1 VQSPFP
7 SSPQP
12 INSAEA
18 LKAAI
23 AYHQAGHLDQ
33 AEQLYR
39 QILAQ
44 QPQQVDALS
53 LMGVIACQRDK
64 LEEGMAL
71 YRQALALQP
80 NHRQARENLNLALW
94 KLGKKQI
101 DEAIANLNWIVNFE
115 PRNEQ
120 AQKTLA
126 NIYQEQGM
134 LEQALHHYQ
143 QALAANPT
151 SADVLNR
158 IGVVLQYQGKPNLAA
173 HFHRQALIHQ
183 PHNVD
188 ALISLAKAVLDQ
200 GKVDDGLAYINQA
213 LSINPTHPIARYN
226 RALILL
232 QKGDFQQGFPEY
244 EWRLKTADFPP
255 CPFKQPIWDGS
266 NFSGKTLLLHA
277 EQGLGDTIQ
286 FIRYVPLVTERGGRV
301 ILTCHQPL
309 MRLFSSLPGIDQFI
323 PLGMP
328 LPAFDTYA
336 PLLSLPGIL
345 GTTLDTVPHQVPYL
359 RPPRVNLELPTLA
372 TTSPAA
378 FSGSSNSKQPKSTI
392 QNPKLKV
399 GLVWSGGNLYKHNQ
413 TRSFSLQE
421 FHSLLDV
428 PEVSFYSL
436 QKGIPQLEIAE
447 LGWQSRLIDLSE
459 QLQDMADT
467 ADAIAQLDLV
477 ITVDTSVAHLAG
489 ALATPVWVLL
499 AHVADWRWLL
509 NRQDSPWYPTMRLFR
524 QSHPG
529 DWQGVMQR
537 VVEALKEARDKS

>member
-1 VQSPFP
+1 MQSPFS

-12 INSAEA
+12 INSAAA

-39 QILAQ
+39 QILNQ
-44 QPQQVDALS
+44 DPQQVDALS
-53 LMGVIACQRDK
+53 LLGVIACQHGK

-80 NHRQARENLNLALW
+80 EHRQARENLNLALW
-94 KLGKKQI
+94 KLGRKQI

-115 PRNEQ
+115 PRNGQ
-120 AQKTLA
+120 AHMALA
-126 NIYQEQGM
+126 NIYQDQGM

-143 QALAANPT
+143 QALIANPS
-151 SADVLNR
+151 SADLLNR
-158 IGVVLQYQGKPNLAA
+158 IGVVLQYQGKSNLAA
-173 HFHRQALIHQ
+173 HFHRQALTHQ
-183 PHNVD
+183 PHNID
-188 ALISLAKAVLDQ
+188 ALISLAKAILDQ
-200 GKVDDGLAYINQA
+200 GKVDEGLAYVNQA
-213 LSINPTHPIARYN
+213 LSIHPNHPVARHN
-226 RALILL
+226 RALMLL
-232 QKGDFQQGFPEY
+232 QKGEFQQGFPEY

-255 CPFKQPIWDGS
+255 CPFKQPVWDGS
-266 NFSGKTLLLHA
+266 DFSGKTLLLHA

-286 FIRYVPLVTERGGRV
+286 FIRYVPLVAQRGGRI

-309 MRLFSSLPGIDQFI
+309 MRLLSTMPGIDQFI

-328 LPAFDTYA
+328 LPAFDTYT

-345 GTTLDTVPHQVPYL
+345 GTTLDTVPSQVPYL
-359 RPPRVNLELPTLA
+359 RPPKVNLELPI
-372 TTSPAA
+372 
-378 FSGSSNSKQPKSTI
+378 SNTI

-421 FHSLLDV
+421 FQAILDV
-428 PEVSFYSL
+428 PEISFYSL
-436 QKGIPQLEIAE
+436 QKGIPQLELVE
-447 LGWQSRLIDLSE
+447 LGWQSRLIDLNE

-509 NRQDSPWYPTMRLFR
+509 NREDSPWYPTMRLFR
-524 QSHPG
+524 QSQAG
-529 DWQGVMQR
+529 DWQGVMHR
-537 VVEALKEARDKS
+537 VIEALETARDKS

>member
-1 VQSPFP
+1 MQSPFP

-12 INSAEA
+12 MNSAEA
-18 LKAAI
+18 LKTAI
-23 AYHQAGHLDQ
+23 AYHQSGRLEQ

-39 QILAQ
+39 QILQ
-44 QPQQVDALS
+44 QHPQQVDALS
-53 LMGVIACQRDK
+53 LMGVIACQRGQ

-71 YRQALALQP
+71 YRQVLALQP
-80 NHRQARENLNLALW
+80 DHRQARENLNLALW
-94 KLGKKQI
+94 KQGKNQI
-101 DEAIANLNWIVNFE
+101 DEAIANLNWTVNFE
-115 PRNEQ
+115 PRNVQ
-120 AQKTLA
+120 AQTALA
-126 NIYQEQGM
+126 NIYQDQGL

-143 QALAANPT
+143 QALVANP
-151 SADVLNR
+151 SSPDLLNR

-173 HFHRQALIHQ
+173 HFHRQALTHQ
-183 PHNVD
+183 PNNTD

-200 GKVDDGLAYINQA
+200 GKVDEGLGYVNQA
-213 LSINPTHPIARYN
+213 LSINPDHPIARYN
-226 RALILL
+226 RALMLL
-232 QKGDFQQGFPEY
+232 QTGKFEQGFPEY

-255 CPFKQPIWDGS
+255 CPFKQPVWDGA

-286 FIRYVPLVTERGGRV
+286 FIRYVPLVVQRGGRV

-309 MRLFSSLPGIDQFI
+309 MRLLSTMPGIEQFI

-328 LPAFDTYA
+328 LPTFDTYA

-345 GTTLDTVPHQVPYL
+345 GTTLDTVPNQVPYL
-359 RPPRVNLELPTLA
+359 RPPKVNLELPTLEA
-372 TTSPAA
+372 EVEARSQEPGAR
-378 FSGSSNSKQPKSTI
+378 SH
-392 QNPKLKV
+392 KLKV

-421 FHSLLDV
+421 FHSLLNV
-428 PEVSFYSL
+428 SEISFYSL

-509 NRQDSPWYPTMRLFR
+509 NREDSPWYPTMRLFR
-524 QSHPG
+524 QNHPG
-529 DWQGVMQR
+529 DWQGVIQR
-537 VVEALKEARDKS
+537 VIEALQTARDQS

>member
-1 VQSPFP
+1 MQSPFP

-12 INSAEA
+12 INSAAA

-23 AYHQAGHLDQ
+23 AYHQAGQLDQ

-39 QILAQ
+39 QILNQ
-44 QPQQVDALS
+44 NPQQVDALS
-53 LMGVIACQRDK
+53 LLGVIACQHGK
-64 LEEGMAL
+64 LEEGLVL

-80 NHRQARENLNLALW
+80 EHRQARENLNLALW

-115 PRNEQ
+115 PKNVQ
-120 AQKTLA
+120 AQMALA
-126 NIYQEQGM
+126 NIYQEQGL

-143 QALAANPT
+143 QALVANPT
-151 SADVLNR
+151 SADLLNR
-158 IGVVLQYQGKPNLAA
+158 LGVVLQHQGKSNLAA
-173 HFHRQALIHQ
+173 HFHRQALTHQ
-183 PHNVD
+183 PHNTD

-200 GKVDDGLAYINQA
+200 GKVDEGLAYTNQA
-213 LSINPTHPIARYN
+213 LTIQPNHPVARYN
-226 RALILL
+226 RALMLL
-232 QKGDFQQGFPEY
+232 QKGEFQQGFPEY
-244 EWRLKTADFPP
+244 EWRLKTGDFPP
-255 CPFKQPIWDGS
+255 CPFKQPVWDGS
-266 NFSGKTLLLHA
+266 DFSGKTLLLHA

-286 FIRYVPLVTERGGRV
+286 FIRYVPLVAQRGGRI

-309 MRLFSSLPGIDQFI
+309 MRLLSTMPGIDQFI
-323 PLGMP
+323 PLGIP

-345 GTTLDTVPHQVPYL
+345 GTTLDTVPNQVPYL
-359 RPPRVNLELPTLA
+359 RPPKVNLELP
-372 TTSPAA
+372 
-378 FSGSSNSKQPKSTI
+378 SSKI

-421 FHSLLDV
+421 FQAILDV
-428 PEVSFYSL
+428 PEISFYSL

-447 LGWQSRLIDLSE
+447 LGWRSRLIDLNE

-489 ALATPVWVLL
+489 ALATPIWVLL

-509 NRQDSPWYPTMRLFR
+509 NREDSPWYPTMRLFR
-524 QSHPG
+524 QSQPG

-537 VVEALKEARDKS
+537 VIEALQAARDKS